1 MVYWNKEQSPE
12 SMGAAMNEISLT
24 LILLLLLFFLLG
36 SGLWVAFSLTAVGM
50 AGMAIFSDAPLGEVL
65 ATTVWG
71 ASNSWALAALPLF
84 IWMGEILFRSR
95 LSEDMFAGLSPWL
108 TRLPG
113 RLLHVNIFGCGIFAA
128 VSGSSAATAATIGK
142 MSIPELVRRGYP
154 EKMIVGTLAGS
165 ATLGLLIP
173 PSIILIV
180 YGVATEQSIARLFIA
195 GILPGLMLVGLF
207 VGYVMLWSVF
217 HRDQIPTGDDSLPLK
232 ERLKRGKR
240 LVPVLLLIG
249 GVIGSIYSGIASPTD
264 AAAVGVLLALIL
276 SWWGGSLS
284 RQNFLDGLMGATKTS
299 CMIAFILAGAA
310 FLTVAMG
317 FTGIPKM
324 LAVWIGTMHLSPYAL
339 LFALTLFFI
348 VMGCFLDGI
357 SVVVLTTSVIM
368 PMIDQAGIDP
378 LWFGIFVV
386 IVVEMAQIT
395 PPVGFN
401 LFVIQGLTGLDIL
414 RVAVAAAPFFL
425 LLLIGLLMIVVWP
438 QIVTVLPSMMGG

>member
-1 MVYWNKEQSPE
+1 MSE
-12 SMGAAMNEISLT
+12 MTLT
-24 LILLLLLFFLLG
+24 LVLLLLLFLLLG
-36 SGLWVAFSLTAVGM
+36 SGIWVAFSLMAVGM

-71 ASNSWALAALPLF
+71 ASNGWALAALPLF

-95 LSEDMFAGLSPWL
+95 LSEDMFTGLSPWL
-108 TRLPG
+108 THLPG
-113 RLLHVNIFGCGIFAA
+113 RLLHVNILGCGIFAA

-142 MSIPELVRRGYP
+142 MSIPELARRNYP
-154 EKMIVGTLAGS
+154 VNMMIGTLAGS

-195 GILPGLMLVGLF
+195 GVLPGCLLVCLF
-207 VGYVMLWSVF
+207 TGYVAIWSLLHPKV
-217 HRDQIPTGDDSLPLK
+217 IPSGEPRLPLREK
-232 ERLKRGKR
+232 LRRSQRLI
-240 LVPVLLLIG
+240 PVCLLIA

-264 AAAVGVLLALIL
+264 AAAVGVLLALLL
-276 SWWGGSLS
+276 SWYTKSLS
-284 RQNFLDGLMGATKTS
+284 KKSFLDGLMGATKTS

-324 LAVWIGTMHLSPYAL
+324 LAVWIGGLGLSPYAL
-339 LFALTLFFI
+339 LGALTLFFI
-348 VMGCFLDGI
+348 IMGCFLDGI
-357 SVVVLTTSVIM
+357 SVVVLTTSVVM
-368 PMIDQAGIDP
+368 PMVEQAGIDP

-401 LFVIQGLTGLDIL
+401 LFVIQGLTGMDIL
-414 RVAVAAAPFFL
+414 KVAYAALPFFL
-425 LLLIGLLMIVVWP
+425 LLLAGLALIVVFP
-438 QIVTVLPSMMGG
+438 EIVTVLPHMMGG